1 MDTKISDNIGLDL
14 VRVTEA
20 AALAAGRWMGMGK
33 PDEADQAATKALLET
48 LNSVEID
55 GCIAVGI
62 EKTQKLYQLPG
73 GNKIGSGNGPSIDIV
88 LDAVDGINQLA
99 TGYPGALSVIAV
111 SPNGCMW
118 APATG
123 IYMDKIVVNKDVA
136 PHLVQECVTAPAA
149 WTLALVARAKGK
161 KVRDLTVFLLDR
173 PRHKDLINEIRTT
186 GARVM
191 LRTDGDISMGIQA
204 AMPVSR
210 IDIFMGAGGIP
221 EGLILACAVKAFGG
235 AMLGRLD
242 PQSDSE
248 RQAIEIVGLDPDQV
262 LTVEEL
268 VSGDEVFFSAT
279 GITKGSLLNGVRYE
293 GNHATTNSLMLRGET
308 HTQRRIFTQHYIG
321 PDE

>member
-1 MDTKISDNIGLDL
+1 MNTKLPYNIGLDL

-20 AALAAGRWMGMGK
+20 AAIAAGRWMGMGK
-33 PDEADQAATKALLET
+33 PEQADQAATKALLET
-48 LNSVEID
+48 LHSVEID

-62 EKTQKLYQLPG
+62 EKTQKLYPLPRG
-73 GNKIGSGNGPSIDIV
+73 DKIGSGKGPHIDIV
-88 LDAVDGINQLA
+88 LDAVDGISQLA
-99 TGYPGALSVIAV
+99 KGYPGAISVIAV
-111 SPNGCMW
+111 APNGCMW

-136 PHLVQECVTAPAA
+136 PYLVQECVTAPAA

-161 KVRDLTVFLLDR
+161 KVQDLTVFLLDR
-173 PRHKDLINEIRTT
+173 PRHKDLIDEIRTA

-191 LRTDGDISMGIQA
+191 LRSDGDISMGIQA
-204 AMPVSR
+204 AMPESR
-210 IDIFMGAGGIP
+210 IDILMGAGGIP

-248 RQAIEIVGLDPDQV
+248 REAIEVVGLDPDQV
-262 LTVEEL
+262 LTVDEL
-268 VSGDEVFFSAT
+268 VSGDEVFFAAT
-279 GITKGSLLNGVRYE
+279 GITRGSLLNGVQYE
-293 GNHATTNSLMLRGET
+293 GDHATTNSLILRGET

-321 PDE
+321 SDE